1 MSYVLSVDKI
11 LIVGMNPSKSR
22 AVYNGSA
29 LSRLR
34 KWTTELDL
42 QFFTFINLSN
52 DMNWDRKF
60 DTIDKDFVCTS
71 VEECDIIIA
80 LGTMVSAYLKRLG
93 YKEHF
98 VLPHPSPLN
107 RQINDQQYI
116 DMKLSECRRYINANS
131 NSYSRKNGQA
141 DYVQQSA

>member
-1 MSYVLSVDKI
+1 MDNKV

-22 AVYNGSA
+22 AVYSGSA
-29 LSRLR
+29 LARLR
-34 KWTTELDL
+34 KWTAELDL

-52 DMNWDRKF
+52 DVNWDRKF

-71 VEECDIIIA
+71 IEDCDIIIT

-107 RQINDQQYI
+107 RQINDPKFI
-116 DMKLSECRRYINANS
+116 AMKLSECRRYIDENS
-131 NSYSRKNGQA
+131 NSNSWKDGQA
-141 DYVQQSA
+141 DYIQKSA

>member
-1 MSYVLSVDKI
+1 VDNKV

-22 AVYNGSA
+22 AVYSGSA
-29 LSRLR
+29 LARLR
-34 KWTTELDL
+34 KWTAELDL

-52 DMNWDRKF
+52 DVNWDRKF

-71 VEECDIIIA
+71 IEDCDIIIT

-107 RQINDQQYI
+107 RQINDDKFI
-116 DMKLSECRRYINANS
+116 SMKLSECRRYIDENS
-131 NSYSRKNGQA
+131 NSNSWKNGQA
-141 DYVQQSA
+141 DHIQQSA